1 MQSLQN
7 PQLLLKIGDQ
17 PEFNIADKVQ
27 GLKYL
32 GDNSTPTIN
41 NSYLDVPGIDGSI
54 LQYSTF
60 SRYQIVANFF
70 LRFSD
75 WQDFKLAKHQFYRIF
90 GQRKL
95 IRMRTDVESSI
106 VRFVYPNLPEIKP
119 SQDYAHDAL
128 ITMNF
133 DNPSGYRYSLYR
145 SDGTYSND
153 LDGVQF
159 GMNLHENEDQYNY
172 HFTTNNFRVYNASD
186 IQVDPFGQKHDL
198 KIISKFK
205 GNSMKITNNTNGSE
219 WSYTKASNGEEN
231 IVLDG
236 ISTTLNGNPAS
247 ANTDYGNIILDA
259 GWNDITVTGADSVD
273 ITFSFPFI
281 YL

>member
-1 MQSLQN
+1 MQN
-7 PQLLLKIGDQ
+7 PQLYLKIGDG

-27 GLKYL
+27 GLRYL
-32 GDNSTPTIN
+32 GDNSTPTIS
-41 NSYLDVPGIDGSI
+41 NSYLDVPGVDGSQFI
-54 LQYSTF
+54 YSTF
-60 SRYQIVANFF
+60 SRYQIAANFF
-70 LRFSD
+70 LRFTD

-119 SQDYAHDAL
+119 SQDFAHDAL

-145 SDGTYSND
+145 SNSIYDFKTGN
-153 LDGVQF
+153 LQF
-159 GMNLHENEDQYNY
+159 GELGLDSAPNY
-172 HFTTNNFRVYNASD
+172 HFTTNSFKLFNPSD
-186 IQVDPFGQKHDL
+186 IAIDPYGQKHDL
-198 KIISKFK
+198 QVVCHFS
-205 GNSMKITNNTNGSE
+205 GNSMKIANASNGSE
-219 WSYTKASNGEEN
+219 WEYTKPASSSDTIILNGIN
-231 IVLDG
+231 
-236 ISTTLNGNPAS
+236 TTLNGQPAS
-247 ANTDYGNIILDA
+247 ANTDYGNLILDT
-259 GWNDITVTGADSVD
+259 GWNDFTVTGANSID

>member
-1 MQSLQN
+1 MNVSN
-7 PQLLLKIGDQ
+7 PELYLKIGDQ
-17 PEFNIADKVQ
+17 DEFNIEDKVQ
-27 GLKYL
+27 GLTFL
-32 GDNSTPTIN
+32 GDDSTPALANTYQEI
-41 NSYLDVPGIDGSI
+41 PGLDGSK
-54 LQYSTF
+54 LQYTTF
-60 SRYQIVANFF
+60 SRYQVVANFCIYF
-70 LRFSD
+70 TD
-75 WQDFKLAKHQFYRIF
+75 WEDYKLAKHQFYRLF
-90 GQRKL
+90 TSRQL
-95 IRMRTDVESSI
+95 IRMRTDVESAI

-119 SQDYAHDAL
+119 DQNGSHFA
-128 ITMNF
+128 TFSMNF
-133 DNPSGYRYSLYR
+133 DNPSGFRYSLYR

-219 WSYTKASNGEEN
+219 WSYTKASNGEES

-236 ISTTLNGNPAS
+236 INTTLNGIPAS
-247 ANTDYGNIILDA
+247 ANTDYGNIILDT
-259 GWNDITVTGADSVD
+259 GWNDIAVTGADSVD

>member
-7 PQLLLKIGDQ
+7 PQLLLKIGNQ

-75 WQDFKLAKHQFYRIF
+75 WQDFKIAKHQFYRIF

-95 IRMRTDVESSI
+95 IRIRTDVESSI

-153 LDGVQF
+153 LDGVQS
-159 GMNLHENEDQYNY
+159 GMNLHENEDQ
-172 HFTTNNFRVYNASD
+172 
-186 IQVDPFGQKHDL
+186 
-198 KIISKFK
+198 
-205 GNSMKITNNTNGSE
+205 
-219 WSYTKASNGEEN
+219 
-231 IVLDG
+231 
-236 ISTTLNGNPAS
+236 
-247 ANTDYGNIILDA
+247 
-259 GWNDITVTGADSVD
+259 
-273 ITFSFPFI
+273 
-281 YL
+281 

>member
-1 MQSLQN
+1 MQN
-7 PQLLLKIGDQ
+7 PQLYLKIGDQ

-27 GLKYL
+27 GLRYL
-32 GDNSTPTIN
+32 GDNSTPVIN
-41 NSYLDVPGIDGSI
+41 NSFLDVAGVDGSK

-60 SRYQIVANFF
+60 SRYQIAANFF
-70 LRFSD
+70 LRFTD
-75 WQDFKLAKHQFYRIF
+75 WQDFKLAKHQFYRLF

-128 ITMNF
+128 FTMNF

-145 SDGTYSND
+145 SNSLYNFESKT
-153 LDGVQF
+153 VQF
-159 GMNLHENEDQYNY
+159 GELGLDQIPNY
-172 HFTTNNFRVYNASD
+172 HFTATNFHVFNPSD
-186 IQVDPFGQKHDL
+186 IAIDPYGQKHDL
-198 KIISKFK
+198 QIVCHFN
-205 GNSMKITNNTNGSE
+205 GNSMKITNSTNGSE
-219 WSYTKASNGEEN
+219 WEYQKSSNGSEN
-231 IVLDG
+231 IILNG
-236 ISTTLNGNPAS
+236 INTTLNGQPAS
-247 ANTDYGNIILDA
+247 ANTDYGNLILDT
-259 GWNDITVTGADSVD
+259 GWNDITVTGANSVD

>member
-1 MQSLQN
+1 MNVSN
-7 PQLLLKIGDQ
+7 PELYLKIGDQ
-17 PEFNIADKVQ
+17 DEFNIEDKVQ
-27 GLKYL
+27 GLTFL
-32 GDNSTPTIN
+32 GDDSTPALANTYQEI
-41 NSYLDVPGIDGSI
+41 PGLDGSK
-54 LQYSTF
+54 LQYTTF
-60 SRYQIVANFF
+60 SRYQVVANFCIYF
-70 LRFSD
+70 TD
-75 WQDFKLAKHQFYRIF
+75 WEDYKLAKHQFYRLF
-90 GQRKL
+90 TSRQL
-95 IRMRTDVESSI
+95 IRMRTDVESAI

-119 SQDYAHDAL
+119 DQNGSHFA
-128 ITMNF
+128 TFSMNF
-133 DNPSGYRYSLYR
+133 DNPSGFRYSLYR

-159 GMNLHENEDQYNY
+159 GMNLHMNDDQYNY
-172 HFTTNNFRVYNASD
+172 HFTTNQFKVYNASD

-236 ISTTLNGNPAS
+236 INTTLNGNPAS
-247 ANTDYGNIILDA
+247 TNTDYGNIILDT
-259 GWNDITVTGADSVD
+259 GWNDIAVTGADSVD

>member
-1 MQSLQN
+1 MQN
-7 PQLLLKIGDQ
+7 PQLYLKIGDQ

-27 GLKYL
+27 GLRYL

-41 NSYLDVPGIDGSI
+41 NSYLDVPGVDGSI
-54 LQYSTF
+54 LQYQTF
-60 SRYQIVANFF
+60 SRYQIAANFF
-70 LRFSD
+70 LRFTD
-75 WQDFKLAKHQFYRIF
+75 WQDFKLAKHQFYRLF

-128 ITMNF
+128 IAMNF

-145 SDGTYSND
+145 INSLDDAKSGTI
-153 LDGVQF
+153 QF
-159 GMNLHENEDQYNY
+159 GELGLDHAPNY
-172 HFTTNNFRVYNASD
+172 HFTANNFKLYNPSD
-186 IQVDPFGQKHDL
+186 IAIDPFGQKHDL
-198 KIISKFK
+198 QIVMKFS
-205 GNSMKITNNTNGSE
+205 GNSCKVTNNTNGSE
-219 WSYTKASNGEEN
+219 WEYKKSSNGSES
-231 IVLDG
+231 I
-236 ISTTLNGNPAS
+236 ILNGINTTVDGQPAS
-247 ANTDYGNIILDA
+247 ANTDYGNIILDTE
-259 GWNDITVTGADSVD
+259 WNDISISGANSID

>member
-1 MQSLQN
+1 MQN
-7 PQLLLKIGDQ
+7 PQLYLKIGDG

-27 GLKYL
+27 GLRYL
-32 GDNSTPTIN
+32 GDNSTPTIS
-41 NSYLDVPGIDGSI
+41 NSYLDVPGVDGS
-54 LQYSTF
+54 QFVYSTF
-60 SRYQIVANFF
+60 SRYQIAANFF
-70 LRFSD
+70 LRFTD

-119 SQDYAHDAL
+119 SQDFAHDAL

-145 SDGTYSND
+145 SNSIYDFQTGNM
-153 LDGVQF
+153 QF
-159 GMNLHENEDQYNY
+159 GELGLDSAPNY
-172 HFTTNNFRVYNASD
+172 HFTTSSFKLFNPSD
-186 IQVDPFGQKHDL
+186 IAIDPYGQKHDL
-198 KIISKFK
+198 QVVCHFS
-205 GNSMKITNNTNGSE
+205 GNSMKIANASNGSE
-219 WSYTKASNGEEN
+219 WEYTKSANSSDTIILNGIN
-231 IVLDG
+231 
-236 ISTTLNGNPAS
+236 TTLNGQPAS
-247 ANTDYGNIILDA
+247 ANTDYGNLILDT
-259 GWNDITVTGADSVD
+259 GWNDFAVTGANSID

>member
-1 MQSLQN
+1 MQN
-7 PQLLLKIGDQ
+7 PQLYLKIGDG

-27 GLKYL
+27 GLRYL
-32 GDNSTPTIN
+32 GDNSTPTIS
-41 NSYLDVPGIDGSI
+41 NSYLDVPGVDGS
-54 LQYSTF
+54 QFVYSTF
-60 SRYQIVANFF
+60 SRYQIAANFF
-70 LRFSD
+70 LRFTD

-119 SQDYAHDAL
+119 SQDFAHDAL

-145 SDGTYSND
+145 SNSIYGLQTGNM
-153 LDGVQF
+153 QF
-159 GMNLHENEDQYNY
+159 GELGLDSAPNY
-172 HFTTNNFRVYNASD
+172 HFTTSSFKLFNPSD
-186 IQVDPFGQKHDL
+186 IAIDPYGQKHDL
-198 KIISKFK
+198 QVVCHFS
-205 GNSMKITNNTNGSE
+205 GNSMKIANASNGSE
-219 WSYTKASNGEEN
+219 WEYTKSANSSDTIILNGIN
-231 IVLDG
+231 
-236 ISTTLNGNPAS
+236 TTLNGQPAS
-247 ANTDYGNIILDA
+247 ANTDYGNLILDT
-259 GWNDITVTGADSVD
+259 GWNDFTVTGANSID